1 MVEHLLTLCYSWQ
14 EETLFEKINNEL
26 NLSGTIYMLA

>member
-14 EETLFEKINNEL
+14 EETLFEMISNEP
-26 NLSGTIYMLA
+26 NLLGTIYMLA